1 MVLSESVD
9 EGGESLIGGEE
20 LRGGNNDIESGSDE
34 RPDEYDR

>member
-9 EGGESLIGGEE
+9 EGGESSIGGEE
-20 LRGGNNDIESGSDE
+20 LRGGNNDSESGSDE